1 MHTRDGRAG
10 RDVMRSA
17 RSGRAGKGAW
27 RALCPAYV
35 CKRDEGGCA
44 ECAEAGVRGAGKGR
58 YVRPRARP
66 VPGGARGR
74 SGATH
79 PGSAEGPPLSSRSG
93 SWFPAPDSRL
103 PVPSSRPASCSAHAP
118 APSPDVAG
126 NATPAVVARRPP
138 RRSAARAG
146 GSAGPGRQTGAAPQ
160 SGHAPRSPPRAPS
173 RLPAPLPL
181 PL

>member
-1 MHTRDGRAG
+1 MHTRDGHAG

-44 ECAEAGVRGAGKGR
+44 ECAEARVRGAG
-58 YVRPRARP
+58 
-66 VPGGARGR
+66 RGQ

-93 SWFPAPDSRL
+93 SWLPAPDSRL
-103 PVPSSRPASCSAHAP
+103 PVPSSRLPACLLQRARTGAKPGRRRQRHPCSCRPAAASEERGAGRGLGRAGAADGSCAAVRARSQEPAARSLALARPPP
-118 APSPDVAG
+118 APS
-126 NATPAVVARRPP
+126 
-138 RRSAARAG
+138 
-146 GSAGPGRQTGAAPQ
+146 
-160 SGHAPRSPPRAPS
+160 
-173 RLPAPLPL
+173 LI
-181 PL
+181 